1 MSDLYRAIVR
11 ANGSVKYG
19 KTVLAPTTA
28 MRNWQSAMFF
38 SLANGHF
45 DLTQMK
51 KSISAFREQVS
62 QKATGGDLTYL
73 RHLKQLGVV
82 YDTPYA
88 GEMARL
94 MEDARMEE
102 LLSSDKG
109 DAVRWFRK
117 ANQMAQGFYTFGDD
131 FWKIIGFENEKAGL
145 LKAGLTLQEAEVEA
159 AKRIRDTY
167 PTYSMVGRVQWLSR
181 FPLAGTFVSFPAEI
195 IRTSSNMLRTVASD
209 LKSDNPKLRELGMKR
224 AAGMA
229 LVSAAFWSLA
239 ALSKAMTGVD
249 DDEEEAIR
257 DLAPEWQ
264 KNSTFLFM
272 GRDEKG
278 NLRYFDMSFLDPYG
292 YWKRPI
298 TAMMRDQPWEE
309 SLSSGLRG
317 MLERSL
323 GLTLQQK
330 PSSRPSPI
338 KRKAEARYIRRR
350 TAPLI
355 KRWILPDHLR
365 KALQPGVVGNVERLV
380 KASPEACRSSGQ
392 PYSVEDELVALVGWR
407 ATTVEPKTALYYR
420 SFEFT
425 GALADARKTLT
436 DTLRDANDISPADI
450 KDAMKEPR
458 PSRIRRS
465 RKCNDSLRRLSLPAC
480 RRCRSCKRF
489 GCRIYLRPTLL
500 H

>member
-1 MSDLYRAIVR
+1 M
-11 ANGSVKYG
+11 
-19 KTVLAPTTA
+19 
-28 MRNWQSAMFF
+28 
-38 SLANGHF
+38 
-45 DLTQMK
+45 
-51 KSISAFREQVS
+51 
-62 QKATGGDLTYL
+62 
-73 RHLKQLGVV
+73 GVV

-167 PTYSMVGRVQWLSR
+167 PTYSMVGRGIQWLSR

-195 IRTSSNMLRTVASD
+195 IRTSGNMLRTVASD
-209 LKSDNPKLRELGMKR
+209 LKSDNPKLRELGMRR

-239 ALSKAMTGVD
+239 AISKAMAGVG

-264 KNSTFLFM
+264 KNSTFLYV

-292 YWKRPI
+292 YFKRPI
-298 TAMMRDQPWEE
+298 TAMMRNQPWEE
-309 SLSSGLRG
+309 SLASGLRG
-317 MLERSL
+317 MLEPFL
-323 GLTLQQK
+323 GTDIAAGAIFEAVANQK
-330 PSSRPSPI
+330 DSGGKVYKEKDGAI
-338 KRKAEARYIRRR
+338 DQAVDIA
-350 TAPLI
+350 
-355 KRWILPDHLR
+355 DHLR
-365 KALQPGVVGNVERLV
+365 KALQPGFVGNAERLV
-380 KASPEACRSSGQ
+380 KAATDVRRSSGQ

-407 ATTVEPKTALYYR
+407 ATTTDPKTALYYR

-425 GALADARKTLT
+425 DAATEARKTIT
-436 DTLRDANDISPADI
+436 DTLRDANTVTPEDIADAKLRAKAKQEKAFKEMSRLVGAAEAAGMSKMQI
-450 KDAMKEPR
+450 VQALRLSNISQSNIAALMQGRTPEVTVTPQVAAQAIRQAMTMRGKEFASEVADRYRTAMK
-458 PSRIRRS
+458 
-465 RKCNDSLRRLSLPAC
+465 N
-480 RRCRSCKRF
+480 
-489 GCRIYLRPTLL
+489 
-500 H
+500 